1 MKVDDSCA
9 LAEVPNEK
17 NGDLGMDTTDTDCVQ
32 QTYDQVRDVGD
43 PVDDGRCDE
52 DGGQPVEPDNTV
64 GVDIVDQAAQF
75 GPHGTDRPRRSKNPN
90 ARYNADDMTWCLL
103 QEWCRVYGCL
113 GCLLRSSAS
122 DEFLSRTRYKRLL
135 NYGG

>member
-64 GVDIVDQAAQF
+64 GVYIGYQAAQI

-90 ARYNADDMTWCLL
+90 ARYKKIILAWCLL
-103 QEWCRVYGCL
+103 QEWCGVCGCL
-113 GCLLRSSAS
+113 GCLIGSSAS
-122 DEFLSRTRYKRLL
+122 DKF
-135 NYGG
+135 